1 MGNEVT
7 ENRRKS
13 HYGELHSYDCY
24 CNGNKSLRMNDRM
37 EWTDKIKVLKLYE
50 GNAELMYA
58 TGTITLKK
66 GKPGM
71 ISLQ

>member
-1 MGNEVT
+1 
-7 ENRRKS
+7 
-13 HYGELHSYDCY
+13 
-24 CNGNKSLRMNDRM
+24 M